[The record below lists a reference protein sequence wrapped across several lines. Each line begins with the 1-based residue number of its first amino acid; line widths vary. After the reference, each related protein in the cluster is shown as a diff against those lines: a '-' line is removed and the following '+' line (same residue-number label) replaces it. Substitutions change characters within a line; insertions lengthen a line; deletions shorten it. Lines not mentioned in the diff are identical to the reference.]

1 MTGQRAVEPPVWGQG
16 QKTPM
21 KRLRNLWI
29 LLTTEEVSHEE
40 DGTTARVT
48 RVRRAIRS

>member
-1 MTGQRAVEPPVWGQG
+1 MTDQRAVEPPVWGQV

-21 KRLRNLWI
+21 KRWRHLWI
-29 LLTTEEVSHEE
+29 LLTTEEVSRE